1 MMKLILTDITT
12 LPELKQFLEELP
24 KDQHDYIDWS
34 SLPTFGGEEP
44 DDTTEVWSWDEE
56 NLLVGTCCSD
66 WEIISRTAWT
76 IAIDRVKYPGTM
88 QDRSLLFV
96 GSTNALGE
104 ELFNEIK
111 SNSFIEIS
119 DE

>member
-12 LPELKQFLEELP
+12 LPELKMFLEELP

-34 SLPTFGGEEP
+34 SLPTFGGDEP

-76 IAIDRVKYPGTM
+76 ILIRLQELGGPCIRCQKIERAGC
-88 QDRSLLFV
+88 
-96 GSTNALGE
+96 GSQMCCQEIYDLDKKLE
-104 ELFNEIK
+104 ELK
-111 SNSFIEIS
+111 
-119 DE
+119 